1 MNGRQPRRQ
10 DFFFIIRA
18 DARCG
23 RRSRRSWI
31 FCARNATAHS
41 GVPKSYSPRH
51 LLAKIRH
58 YVPLDWRLIVA
69 VHFVAYW
76 HQATDCRA
84 SPIRSLSEAQRT
96 CRERV
101 GRGDPAL
108 LTHLG
113 HWLCTAA
120 MVLMPGLRPY
130 QSTRLNRYNAGPG

>member
-18 DARCG
+18 AARCG

-58 YVPLDWRLIVA
+58 YAPLDWRLIVA

-76 HQATDCRA
+76 HFSDIARSRMNFRFRWKSARVADITGTTEFVE
-84 SPIRSLSEAQRT
+84 SPGGISPPGAPKT
-96 CRERV
+96 VREPLDSHGSRCSAV
-101 GRGDPAL
+101 SM
-108 LTHLG
+108 T
-113 HWLCTAA
+113 
-120 MVLMPGLRPY
+120 
-130 QSTRLNRYNAGPG
+130 